1 MWCKNCNVETNEE
14 ICPICGSE
22 TVEDIP
28 VEVYWCD
35 SCKIPLIHLSTAVD
49 KGICPVCGRKTRYLS
64 SDLRPVFPEERLLLA
79 LLLAKAPDEY
89 MSRSVWSANSRYY
102 INGKALSI
110 PAKVFADADTDA
122 IAIDLQNYA
131 NLIDYSYFDE
141 NTKAFIT
148 ANRNRLSYLRDEA
161 FEFVQHAAANYKEEN
176 IVISFSGGKDST
188 VTADVVT
195 KALSN
200 PSLVHIFGNTT
211 LEFPTTIEY
220 ANRYRDSHP
229 LAIFQIAKNDE
240 QVFYDVCEDIGPP
253 ARMMR
258 WCCSMFKTG
267 PITRVINSMY
277 RSQQILTFYGIR
289 KSESV
294 SRSKYNRIEDDS
306 ESVKIQQ
313 QTVASPIFFWKD
325 IDIWLYMLA
334 EEIDFNMA
342 YRLGYDRVGCWCCPN
357 NNQRAQFLSRIY
369 MPQESKKWREFL
381 VEFAKRIGKPDPEV
395 YVDSGKWKARQGGN
409 GLASAGDVKI
419 RFTNCTTEDHA
430 KIYRLVRAFDDE
442 LIGMFVPFGKI
453 APELGNKLLHETLV
467 LDSRS
472 NVPILSIQPFN
483 QDGFDYAV
491 KVRTMNVADHEDLQ
505 RMVGYQIR
513 KFNAC
518 RKCLKCE
525 SICRQGAI
533 SIIGDAYFIDPN
545 KCVHCKMCM
554 TAKYLDGGCMMDKYL
569 RTK

>member
-1 MWCKNCNVETNEE
+1 MWCKQCNLETNESV
-14 ICPICGSE
+14 CPVCGKK
-22 TVEDIP
+22 TVDDIP
-28 VEVYWCD
+28 IEIYWCEN
-35 SCKIPLIHLSTAVD
+35 CKIPLIHISTAAE
-49 KGICPVCGRKTRYLS
+49 KGVCPICGCKTHYLA

-79 LLLAKAPDEY
+79 CLLNEKPDDY
-89 MSRSVWSANSRYY
+89 MNRSVWAANSRYY
-102 INGKALSI
+102 IDGKALSVS
-110 PAKVFADADTDA
+110 AKVFANADTDK
-122 IAIDLQNYA
+122 IAEDISSYSNKNDYTSFDDSITRFVRA
-131 NLIDYSYFDE
+131 NQH
-141 NTKAFIT
+141 
-148 ANRNRLSYLRDEA
+148 RLAYLKDEA
-161 FEFVQHAAANYKEEN
+161 FAFVRQAAAKYKEEN

-188 VTADVVT
+188 VTADVVI

-211 LEFPTTIEY
+211 LEFPSTIEY

-267 PITRVINSMY
+267 PITRIINSMY

-294 SRSKYNRIEDDS
+294 SRSKYNRIEDDA

-334 EEIDFNMA
+334 EEIDFNKA

-357 NNQRAQFLSRIY
+357 NNERAQFLSRIY
-369 MPQESKKWREFL
+369 MPEESKKWRRFL
-381 VEFAKRIGKPDPEV
+381 VNFAKKIGKPDPEV
-395 YVDSGKWKARQGGN
+395 YVDTGKWKARQGGN

-430 KIYRLVRAFDDE
+430 KIYRLVRPFDDE
-442 LIGMFVPFGKI
+442 LVGMFVPFGKI
-453 APELGNKLLHETLV
+453 APELGKKLLRETII
-467 LDSRS
+467 LDVRS

-483 QDGFDYAV
+483 QDGYDYAV
-491 KVRTMNVADHEDLQ
+491 KVKTMNVADHDDLQ

-533 SIIGDAYFIDPN
+533 SIIGDSYFIDPE

>member
-1 MWCKNCNVETNEE
+1 MWCKYCSLETNEPYCPICDSKTE
-14 ICPICGSE
+14 DDVEINIYWCKKCEIPVIHLATAADIGICPICGN
-22 TVEDIP
+22 
-28 VEVYWCD
+28 
-35 SCKIPLIHLSTAVD
+35 
-49 KGICPVCGRKTRYLS
+49 KTHYLS
-64 SDLRPVFPEERLLLA
+64 FDLRPVFPEERLLLA
-79 LLLAKAPDEY
+79 ILLEKKPDEY
-89 MSRSVWSANSRYY
+89 MNRSVWAVNNKYY
-102 INGKALSI
+102 IDGKSLSI
-110 PAKVFADADTDA
+110 PNHVFAKANTDK
-122 IAIDLQNYA
+122 ISEKVTEFSDLVDYTHFNKNILPFIQA
-131 NLIDYSYFDE
+131 NQH
-141 NTKAFIT
+141 
-148 ANRNRLSYLRDEA
+148 RLSYLKDES
-161 FEFVQHAAANYKEEN
+161 FTFVRQAAKAYKEEN

-211 LEFPTTIEY
+211 LEFPSTIEY
-220 ANRYRDSHP
+220 ASRYRDAHP

-294 SRSKYNRIEDDS
+294 SRSKYNRVEDNA
-306 ESVKIQQ
+306 EAVKIQQ

-325 IDIWLYMLA
+325 IDIWLYILT
-334 EEIDFNMA
+334 EGIDFNSA

-369 MPQESKKWREFL
+369 MPDESKKWREFL
-381 VEFAKRIGKPDPEV
+381 VKFAKKIGKPDPDV
-395 YVDSGKWKARQGGN
+395 YVDSEKWKARQGGN
-409 GLASAGDVKI
+409 GLASADNVKI
-419 RFTNCTTEDHA
+419 RFTNCTAEDHA
-430 KIYRLVRAFDDE
+430 KIYQLVRPFDDE
-442 LIGMFVPFGKI
+442 LVGMFIPFGKI
-453 APELGNKLLHETLV
+453 APELGRKLLRETV
-467 LDSRS
+467 ILDMKTKI
-472 NVPILSIQPFN
+472 PILSIQPFN
-483 QDGFDYAV
+483 QDGYDYAV
-491 KVRTMNVADHEDLQ
+491 KVRTMNVANHDDMQ
-505 RMVGYQIR
+505 RMAGYQIR

-525 SICRQGAI
+525 SLCRQGAI
-533 SIIGDAYFIDPN
+533 SIVGDNYYINPE
-545 KCVHCKMCM
+545 KCLRCKMCM
-554 TAKYLDGGCMMDKYL
+554 TAKYLDGGCMMERYL

>member
-1 MWCKNCNVETNEE
+1 MWCKKCNLETN
-14 ICPICGSE
+14 
-22 TVEDIP
+22 D
-28 VEVYWCD
+28 
-35 SCKIPLIHLSTAVD
+35 AV
-49 KGICPVCGRKTRYLS
+49 CPVCGSGTSEDIPAEIYWCDDCAVPIIYFVNAPDKGVCPVCGKKTRYLT

-79 LLLAKAPDEY
+79 ILLEKAPDYY
-89 MSRSVWSANSRYY
+89 MKKSVWAVNSRYY
-102 INGKALSI
+102 IDGKSLNIPLST
-110 PAKVFADADTDA
+110 FASSDTDA
-122 IAIDLQNYA
+122 IARSVSENVGV
-131 NLIDYSYFDE
+131 IDYSWFDDSVQR
-141 NTKAFIT
+141 FIE
-148 ANRNRLSYLRDEA
+148 ANQHRLAYLKDEA
-161 FEFVQHAAANYKEEN
+161 FTFVRQAAEKFADEN

-188 VTADVVT
+188 VTADLVV

-200 PSLVHIFGNTT
+200 PSIVHIFGNTT
-211 LEFPTTIEY
+211 LEFPSTIEY
-220 ANRYRDSHP
+220 ANRYREGHP
-229 LAIFQIAKNDE
+229 MAIFMIAKNDE

-267 PITRVINSMY
+267 PITRIINSMY

-294 SRSKYNRIEDDS
+294 SRSKYNRIEDDA

-334 EEIDFNMA
+334 EDVDFNSA

-369 MPQESKKWREFL
+369 MAEESKKWREFL
-381 VEFAKRIGKPDPEV
+381 VGFARKIGKPDPEV

-409 GLASAGDVKI
+409 GLPSAGDVKI
-419 RFTNCTTEDHA
+419 RFTNCTSEEHA
-430 KIYRLVRAFDDE
+430 KIYRLVRPFDDE
-442 LIGMFVPFGKI
+442 LVGMFVPFGKI
-453 APELGNKLLHETLV
+453 APELGKKLLRETII
-467 LDSRS
+467 LDARS
-472 NVPILSIQPFN
+472 NVPILSVQPFN

-491 KVRTMNVADHEDLQ
+491 KVRTMNVADHDELQ

-533 SIIGDAYFIDPN
+533 SIIGDNYYIDPS

-554 TAKYLDGGCMMDKYL
+554 TAKYLEGGCTMDKYL

>member
-1 MWCKNCNVETNEE
+1 METNEKK
-14 ICPICGSE
+14 CPVCGNQTE
-22 TVEDIP
+22 EDVP
-28 VEVYWCD
+28 VEVYWCND
-35 SCKIPLIHLSTAVD
+35 CAVPLIHFSNAAE
-49 KGICPVCGRKTRYLS
+49 KGICPICGNKTHYIS

-79 LLLAKAPDEY
+79 VLLGKQPEDY
-89 MSRSVWSANSRYY
+89 MNSSVWAFNSRYY
-102 INGKALSI
+102 INGKTIAIS
-110 PAKVFADADTDA
+110 AKTFAEADTDRLKQEVLEYQDQ
-122 IAIDLQNYA
+122 ISYTYFEKNIEKFNRA
-131 NLIDYSYFDE
+131 NQH
-141 NTKAFIT
+141 
-148 ANRNRLSYLRDEA
+148 RLAYLKDEA
-161 FEFVQHAAANYKEEN
+161 YSFIKKSAEKYKEEN

-188 VTADVVT
+188 VTADIVT

-200 PSLVHIFGNTT
+200 PSIVHIFCDTT

-220 ANRYRDSHP
+220 ANRYRSLHP
-229 LAIFQIAKNDE
+229 LAIFQVAKNEE
-240 QVFYDVCEDIGPP
+240 QIFYDVCEDIGPP

-277 RSQQILTFYGIR
+277 RNQQILTFYGIR
-289 KSESV
+289 KSESI
-294 SRSKYNRIEDDS
+294 SRSKYNRLEDDS

-325 IDIWLYMLA
+325 IDIWLYLFA
-334 EEIDFNMA
+334 EDVNFNDA

-369 MPQESKKWREFL
+369 MSEESKKWREFL
-381 VEFAKRIGKPDPEV
+381 VSFAKKIGKPDPEI

-409 GLASAGDVKI
+409 GLASASDVKI
-419 RFTNCTTEDHA
+419 KFTNCTTENNA
-430 KIYRLVRAFDDE
+430 KIYRLVKPFNEE

-453 APELGNKLLHETLV
+453 APELGKKLLREIII
-467 LDSRS
+467 LDARS

-483 QDGFDYAV
+483 QDGFDYAIKV
-491 KVRTMNVADHEDLQ
+491 KTMNVANHEDLQ

-533 SIIGDAYFIDPN
+533 SITGNNYYIDPV

-554 TAKYLDGGCMMDKYL
+554 TAKYLEGGCMMDKYL

>member
-1 MWCKNCNVETNEE
+1 MWCKNCNIETNED

>member
-1 MWCKNCNVETNEE
+1 MWCRKCNMETNEKVCPVCGTE
-14 ICPICGSE
+14 TVDDLPTQVYWCKECQAPIIYNTNAADKGVCPICG
-22 TVEDIP
+22 
-28 VEVYWCD
+28 
-35 SCKIPLIHLSTAVD
+35 K
-49 KGICPVCGRKTRYLS
+49 KTRYMAQ
-64 SDLRPVFPEERLLLA
+64 DLRPVFPEERLLLA
-79 LLLAKAPDEY
+79 VLLDCDPDEF
-89 MSRSVWSANSRYY
+89 MQKPVWSQNSRYY
-102 INGKALSI
+102 VGDKSFALSTTL
-110 PAKVFADADTDA
+110 FQTADTDT
-122 IAIDLQNYA
+122 IGQKVKELVNH
-131 NLIDYSYFDE
+131 IDYEPFNSEIAKFVR
-141 NTKAFIT
+141 
-148 ANRNRLSYLRDEA
+148 ANQHRLSYLKDEA
-161 FEFVQHAAANYKEEN
+161 VAFVQDAAKKYKPEN

-211 LEFPTTIEY
+211 LEFPATIEY
-220 ANRYRDSHP
+220 ANRYRNNHP
-229 LAIFQIAKNDE
+229 LAIFQTAKNDE

-267 PITRVINSMY
+267 PITRVINSLY

-294 SRSKYNRIEDDS
+294 ARSKYNRIEDDS

-325 IDIWLYMLA
+325 IDIWLYLLA
-334 EEIDFNMA
+334 EDVDFNDA

-369 MPQESKKWREFL
+369 MPEKSKHWREFL
-381 VEFAKRIGKPDPEV
+381 LSFARKIGKPDPEN
-395 YVDSGKWKARQGGN
+395 YIDGGYWKARQGGN

-430 KIYRLVRAFDDE
+430 KIYKLVRPYDDE
-442 LIGMFVPFGKI
+442 LVGMFVPFGII
-453 APELGNKLLHETLV
+453 APELGKKLLRETII
-467 LDSRS
+467 LDPRTK
-472 NVPILSIQPFN
+472 VPILSIQPFN
-483 QDGFDYAV
+483 QDGYDYAV
-491 KVRTMNVADHEDLQ
+491 KVRTMNVADHDDLQ

-525 SICRQGAI
+525 SICRAGAI
-533 SIIGDAYFIDPN
+533 SIAGGTYYIDPG

-554 TAKYLDGGCMMDKYL
+554 NAKILDGGCTMDK
-569 RTK
+569 

>member
-1 MWCKNCNVETNEE
+1 MWCRKCNMETNEKVCPVCGTE
-14 ICPICGSE
+14 TVDDLPTQVYWCKECQAPIIYNTNAADKGVCPICG
-22 TVEDIP
+22 
-28 VEVYWCD
+28 
-35 SCKIPLIHLSTAVD
+35 K
-49 KGICPVCGRKTRYLS
+49 KTRYMAQ
-64 SDLRPVFPEERLLLA
+64 DLRPVFPEERLLLA
-79 LLLAKAPDEY
+79 VLLDCDPDEF
-89 MSRSVWSANSRYY
+89 MQKPVWSQNSRYY
-102 INGKALSI
+102 VGDKSFALSTTL
-110 PAKVFADADTDA
+110 FQTADTDT
-122 IAIDLQNYA
+122 IGRKVKELVNH
-131 NLIDYSYFDE
+131 IDYEPFNSEIAKFVR
-141 NTKAFIT
+141 
-148 ANRNRLSYLRDEA
+148 ANQHRLSYLKDEA
-161 FEFVQHAAANYKEEN
+161 VAFVQDAAKKYKPEN

-211 LEFPTTIEY
+211 LEFPATIEY
-220 ANRYRDSHP
+220 ANRYRNNHP
-229 LAIFQIAKNDE
+229 LAIFQTAKNDE

-267 PITRVINSMY
+267 PITRVINSLY

-294 SRSKYNRIEDDS
+294 ARSKYNRIEDDS

-325 IDIWLYMLA
+325 IDIWLYLLA
-334 EEIDFNMA
+334 EDVDFNDA

-369 MPQESKKWREFL
+369 MPEESKHWREFL
-381 VEFAKRIGKPDPEV
+381 LSFARKIGKPDPEN
-395 YVDSGKWKARQGGN
+395 YIDGGYWKARQGGN

-430 KIYRLVRAFDDE
+430 KIYKLVRPYDDE
-442 LIGMFVPFGKI
+442 LVGMFVPFGII
-453 APELGNKLLHETLV
+453 APELGKKLLRETII
-467 LDSRS
+467 LDPRTK
-472 NVPILSIQPFN
+472 VPILSIQPFN
-483 QDGFDYAV
+483 QDGYDYAV
-491 KVRTMNVADHEDLQ
+491 KVRTMNVADHDDLQ

-525 SICRQGAI
+525 SICRAGAI
-533 SIIGDAYFIDPN
+533 SIAGGTYYIDPG

-554 TAKYLDGGCMMDKYL
+554 NAKILDGGCTMDKYL

>member
-1 MWCKNCNVETNEE
+1 MWCRYCNLETNENHCPVCGSQTAEDIPIQIYWCKNCS
-14 ICPICGSE
+14 IPI
-22 TVEDIP
+22 
-28 VEVYWCD
+28 
-35 SCKIPLIHLSTAVD
+35 IHLSTADD
-49 KGICPVCGRKTRYLS
+49 KGICPICKGKTHYLTP
-64 SDLRPVFPEERLLLA
+64 DLRPVFPEERLLLA
-79 LLLAKAPDEY
+79 ILFGEEPNAY
-89 MSRSVWSANSRYY
+89 MNCSVWAAYSRYY
-102 INGKALSI
+102 IDGKSLSI
-110 PAKVFADADTDA
+110 PAKIFAEADTNTIVEK
-122 IAIDLQNYA
+122 IARYSKA
-131 NLIDYSYFDE
+131 VDYTFFDE
-141 NTKAFIT
+141 NISLFIR
-148 ANRNRLSYLRDEA
+148 ANQYRLAYLKDEA
-161 FEFVQHAAANYKEEN
+161 FAFVQQVAKKYKEEN

-188 VTADVVT
+188 VTADIAI

-211 LEFPTTIEY
+211 LEFPATIDY
-220 ANRYRDSHP
+220 ANRYRDTHP

-240 QVFYDVCEDIGPP
+240 QIFYDVCKDIGPP

-277 RSQQILTFYGIR
+277 QSQQILTFYGIR

-294 SRSKYNRIEDDS
+294 SRSKYNRIEDDA

-313 QTVASPIFFWKD
+313 QTVASPIFFWDD
-325 IDIWLYMLA
+325 IDIWLYILA
-334 EEIDFNMA
+334 EEVDFNSA

-369 MPQESKKWREFL
+369 MPEESTKWREFL
-381 VEFAKRIGKPDPEV
+381 LAFAKRIGKPDPEV

-409 GLASAGDVKI
+409 GLESASDVKI
-419 RFTNCTTEDHA
+419 RFTNCTAEDHA
-430 KIYRLVRAFDDE
+430 KIYQLVRPFDDE
-442 LIGMFVPFGKI
+442 LVGMFVPFGKV
-453 APELGNKLLHETLV
+453 APELGKKLLREIII
-467 LDSRS
+467 LDVKS
-472 NVPILSIQPFN
+472 NVPILSLQPFN
-483 QDGFDYAV
+483 QDGYNYAV
-491 KVRTMNVADHEDLQ
+491 KIRTMNVANHDDLQ
-505 RMVGYQIR
+505 RMASYQIR

-533 SIIGDAYFIDPN
+533 SIIGDNYCIDSE
-545 KCVHCKMCM
+545 KCIHCKMCM

>member
-1 MWCKNCNVETNEE
+1 MWCKTCNLETNESVCPVCGCE
-14 ICPICGSE
+14 TAEDVPVEVFWCASCAIPLICLSTAADKGVCPICGS
-22 TVEDIP
+22 
-28 VEVYWCD
+28 
-35 SCKIPLIHLSTAVD
+35 
-49 KGICPVCGRKTRYLS
+49 KTHYIS

-79 LLLAKAPDEY
+79 LLLNQNPNAY
-89 MSRSVWSANSRYY
+89 MNCSVWAVNSRYY
-102 INGKALSI
+102 IDGKAVSI
-110 PAKVFADADTDA
+110 PVKVFSEADASVLSA
-122 IAIDLQNYA
+122 QIADCSDQIKYTYFNQNIALFISA
-131 NLIDYSYFDE
+131 NQH
-141 NTKAFIT
+141 
-148 ANRNRLSYLRDEA
+148 RLSYLKDEA
-161 FEFVQHAAANYKEEN
+161 SSFVRQAAEKFKEEN

-188 VTADVVT
+188 VTADVAT

-211 LEFPTTIEY
+211 LEFPSTIQY
-220 ANRYRDSHP
+220 ANRYRDAHP
-229 LAIFQIAKNDE
+229 LAIFQVAKNDE
-240 QVFYDVCEDIGPP
+240 QVFYQVCEDIGPP

-267 PITRVINSMY
+267 PISRVINSMY

-294 SRSKYNRIEDDS
+294 SRSKYHRIEDDA

-334 EEIDFNMA
+334 EEIDFNAA

-357 NNQRAQFLSRIY
+357 NNARAQFLSRIY
-369 MPQESKKWREFL
+369 MPQESKKWRDFL
-381 VEFAKRIGKPDPEV
+381 VDFARKIGKPDPEI
-395 YVDSGKWKARQGGN
+395 YVDSEKWKARQGGN

-419 RFTNCTTEDHA
+419 RFTNCTAEEHA
-430 KIYRLVRAFDDE
+430 KIYRLTRPFDDE
-442 LIGMFVPFGKI
+442 LIGMFVPFGRG
-453 APELGNKLLHETLV
+453 APELGKKLLRESII
-467 LDSRS
+467 LDAKA
-472 NVPILSIQPFN
+472 NVPILSIQPFH
-483 QDGFDYAV
+483 QDGYDYAV
-491 KVRTMNVADHEDLQ
+491 KVRTMNVADHDELQ

-533 SIIGDAYFIDPN
+533 SIIGDHYHIDPE

>member
-1 MWCKNCNVETNEE
+1 MWCKNCNLETNEA
-14 ICPICGSE
+14 ICPVCGSE
-22 TVEDIP
+22 TSEDLPVEIYWCNDCRIP
-28 VEVYWCD
+28 V
-35 SCKIPLIHLSTAVD
+35 IHVSTAAD
-49 KGICPVCGRKTRYLS
+49 KGICPVCHGKTQYLTA
-64 SDLRPVFPEERLLLA
+64 DLRPVFPEERLLIA
-79 LLLAKAPDEY
+79 LLLDKAPDAL
-89 MSRSVWSANSRYY
+89 MQKSVWATGSRYY
-102 INGKALSI
+102 IDGKSLSI
-110 PAKVFADADTDA
+110 STKTFETADIDKINDLLEKSADA
-122 IAIDLQNYA
+122 
-131 NLIDYSYFDE
+131 IDYTFFDE
-141 NTKAFIT
+141 NIHRFVL
-148 ANRNRLSYLRDEA
+148 ANQHRLAYLKDEA
-161 FEFVQHAAANYKEEN
+161 FSFVRKAAERFKEEN
-176 IVISFSGGKDST
+176 IVISFPGGKDST

-211 LEFPTTIEY
+211 LEFPATIEY
-220 ANRYRDSHP
+220 ANHYRESHP
-229 LAIFQIAKNDE
+229 LAIFMVAHNDE

-267 PITRVINSMY
+267 PITRIISSMY

-294 SRSKYNRIEDDS
+294 SRSKYNRIEDDA

-325 IDIWLYMLA
+325 IDIWLYMQA
-334 EEIDFNMA
+334 EEVDFNAA

-369 MPQESKKWREFL
+369 MPEESKKWREFL
-381 VEFAKRIGKPDPEV
+381 IDFAKKIGKPDPEV

-409 GLASAGDVKI
+409 GLPSAGDVKI

-430 KIYRLVRAFDDE
+430 KIYRLVRPFDDE
-442 LIGMFVPFGKI
+442 LVGMFVPFGRV
-453 APELGNKLLHETLV
+453 APELGKKLLRETII
-467 LDSRS
+467 LDVKT

-483 QDGFDYAV
+483 QDGYDYAV
-491 KVRTMNVADHEDLQ
+491 KVRTMNVADHDDLQ

-533 SIIGDAYFIDPN
+533 FIIGDSYYVDPK
-545 KCVHCKMCM
+545 KCIHCKMCM

>member
-1 MWCKNCNVETNEE
+1 MWCKNCNLETNELN
-14 ICPICGSE
+14 CPVCGSE
-22 TVEDIP
+22 TVEDVP
-28 VEVYWCD
+28 VEVYWCTNC
-35 SCKIPLIHLSTAVD
+35 SIPLVHFATAAD
-49 KGICPVCGRKTRYLS
+49 KGICPSCGKKTRYLS
-64 SDLRPVFPEERLLLA
+64 TDLRPVFPEERLLLA
-79 LLLAKAPDEY
+79 VLQDENPEYY
-89 MSRSVWSANSRYY
+89 MGCSVWAVNSRYY
-102 INGKALSI
+102 IDGKPLSI
-110 PAKVFADADTDA
+110 PAKLFAETDTDS
-122 IAIDLQNYA
+122 IAAKIATAADR
-131 NLIDYSYFDE
+131 IDYTGFTE
-141 NTKAFIT
+141 NIALFIQV
-148 ANRNRLSYLRDEA
+148 NQHRLAYLKDEA
-161 FEFVQHAAANYKEEN
+161 FAFVRKAVEKIKEEN

-220 ANRYRDSHP
+220 ANRYREDHP

-294 SRSKYNRIEDDS
+294 SRSKYNRIEDDA

-334 EEIDFNMA
+334 EEIDFNSA

-369 MPQESKKWREFL
+369 MPEESKRWRSFL
-381 VEFAKRIGKPDPEV
+381 LSFARKIGKPDPEI

-430 KIYRLVRAFDDE
+430 KIYRLVRPFGDE
-442 LIGMFVPFGKI
+442 LVGMFVPFGKI
-453 APELGNKLLHETLV
+453 APELGKKLLRETV
-467 LDSRS
+467 ILDVRT

-483 QDGFDYAV
+483 QDGYDYAV
-491 KVRTMNVADHEDLQ
+491 KVRTMNVADHDDLQ

-533 SIIGDAYFIDPN
+533 SIVGDNYFIDPD